1 MVPPASESL
10 STPVEVVGAVVCD
23 DLDNPTRFL
32 AARRSYPPELAGMW
46 EFPGGKV
53 DPGETREQ
61 ALLRELVEERG
72 VTGRLGAQ
80 IACPEVGALKGGWRT
95 SPRHVMWVWWC
106 VVSAEPQVLGSH
118 DALAWVGRED
128 ALALPWLPGDL
139 PVVREV
145 LAGLE

>member
-1 MVPPASESL
+1 MVPPSAE
-10 STPVEVVGAVVCD
+10 PPPACVHVVGAVVCD
-23 DLDNPTRFL
+23 DLDHPTRFL
-32 AARRSYPPELAGMW
+32 AARRSYPPDLAGLW

-53 DPGETREQ
+53 DVGETREQ
-61 ALLRELVEERG
+61 ALLRELEEELG

-80 IACPEVGALKGGWRT
+80 IVGPETGAGNGGWRT

-106 VVSAEPQVLGSH
+106 AVAAEPQVLGSH

-139 PVVREV
+139 PVVKEV